1 MATVTREPI
10 GELHEKLV
18 VSLTKDDY
26 FPPFE
31 KALKQ
36 YGKTASIPGFRKG
49 NVPAGM
55 IRKMYGQSV
64 FADEVIR
71 SANQE
76 LNNYLQENKPEIFAQ
91 PLVVEDQDLKL
102 DMNKPEDLQIAFEIG
117 LKPEFEVTP
126 LKEKG
131 KLTKYVIEVSDD
143 LLKKETDNLLRRTGN
158 LENPETPEEPTDMVY
173 SSYVACDENG
183 EAAEDAAATEDVVTL
198 ENLPAKIAEAVKG
211 QKAGFT
217 YIFKPSDVC
226 EEKDLEAFMKSAL
239 KKDVS
244 DKNNFFKM
252 TLTKTGRLIPSV
264 KDEEFFKKVF
274 PNEEIKD
281 EAQFDVRLKE
291 ELGKEAL
298 RVSKERLENDLYETL
313 VHETQMDLPVD
324 FLKNWLKRGGEK
336 AKTDE
341 EVEREF
347 PSFDHQ
353 LRWTLISDKL
363 IKDLGI
369 EVSEEEVMND
379 LKGKI
384 MTYFGMND
392 ADDAPWMEEY
402 MKNMSKDTKT
412 LDETYRRLLFDKLF
426 VKVADEMAV
435 NEKTVDEETFAQL
448 QPAHHHH
455 H

>member
-49 NVPAGM
+49 NVPVGM

-64 FADEVIR
+64 FADEVVR
-71 SANQE
+71 SANKE
-76 LNNYLQENKPEIFAQ
+76 LSAYLEENKPDIFAQ

-117 LKPEFEVTP
+117 LKPEFEVTA

-143 LLKKETDNLLRRTGN
+143 LLNKETDNLLRRTGT
-158 LENPETPEEPTDMVY
+158 LENPESPEEDTDMVY
-173 SSYVACDENG
+173 SSYIACAENG
-183 EAAEDAAATEDVVTL
+183 EALADAVATEDVVTL

-239 KKDVS
+239 KKELTEKD
-244 DKNNFFKM
+244 NFFKL
-252 TLTKTGRLIPSV
+252 TLTKTGRLIPSE
-264 KDEEFFKKVF
+264 KNEEFFKKVF

-281 EAQFDVRLKE
+281 EAQFDTRLKE

-313 VHETQMDLPVD
+313 VHETKMELPVD

-336 AKTDE
+336 MKTDE
-341 EVEREF
+341 EVNQEF

-369 EVSEEEVMND
+369 EVTDEEVMGD

-384 MTYFGMND
+384 MTYFGMKD

-402 MKNMSKDTKT
+402 MRNMSKDTKT

-426 VKVADEMAV
+426 VKVADEMEV
-435 NEKTVDEETFAQL
+435 KEEVVDEEAFAQM
-448 QPAHHHH
+448 QPTHHHH
-455 H
+455 

>member
-64 FADEVIR
+64 FADEVVR
-71 SANQE
+71 SANKE
-76 LNNYLQENKPEIFAQ
+76 ISAYLEENKPDIFAQ
-91 PLVVEDQDLKL
+91 PLVVEEQDLKL
-102 DMNKPEDLQIAFEIG
+102 DMNRPEDLQIAFEIG
-117 LKPEFEVTP
+117 LKPEFEVAA

-131 KLTKYVIEVSDD
+131 KLTKYIIEVSDD
-143 LLKKETDNLLRRTGN
+143 LLKKETDNLLRRTGT
-158 LENPETPEEPTDMVY
+158 LENPESPEEATDMVY
-173 SSYVACDENG
+173 FSCVACAENG
-183 EAAEDAAATEDVVTL
+183 EVLTDAATTEDVVTL
-198 ENLPAKIAEAVKG
+198 ENLPAKIAEVVKG
-211 QKAGFT
+211 KKAGFT
-217 YIFKPSDVC
+217 YVFKPSDVC

-239 KKDVS
+239 KKDLAEK
-244 DKNNFFKM
+244 DNFFKL
-252 TLTKTGRLIPSV
+252 TLTKTGRLLPSE
-264 KDEEFFKKVF
+264 KNAEFFAKVF

-281 EAQFDVRLKE
+281 DAQFDARLKE

-313 VHETQMDLPVD
+313 VHETKMELPVG
-324 FLKNWLKRGGEK
+324 FLKNWLKRGGDK
-336 AKTDE
+336 MKTDE
-341 EVEREF
+341 EVNQEF

-369 EVSEEEVMND
+369 EVSEEEVMSD

-384 MTYFGMND
+384 MTYFGMKN

-426 VKVADEMAV
+426 VKVADKMEV
-435 NEKTVDEETFAQL
+435 KEEKVDEEAFAQL

-455 H
+455 